1 MRVQHVRR
9 SLQVPLWRLRRW
21 LPAVLVASLGGVV
34 VAQTPPAPP
43 PLAAAAKPA
52 EPEKTFSQKFDKA
65 SWDSVLAWF
74 SKATGLQQ
82 ITTEK
87 PGGTVTV
94 NIDNKSLPDTIDL
107 LNDALA
113 REKWVLIRSDQ
124 SFTLHPASD
133 KVPPELIPQ
142 IQVDQLPKRGRTEMV
157 QVFIPLKTLSADEIA
172 PQVKQAKLLSNFGDV
187 GPLGT
192 NHIVVQDKVGNIR
205 NIINYLKDLEGGTG
219 VGDTLTYQCKYVSAL
234 DAAGDLKTLLADKDT
249 TVQTGQMGQPGFGG
263 FPQPFGGFPQPDFS
277 RRDRDRQSTPSAGP
291 RFKSVQIV
299 VSEGTNTIHITG
311 PADKLAV
318 AKSMLEKMDVGG
330 DGQKRRP
337 VGGSPSTVVYNVPA
351 GTADSYVK
359 ILQAR
364 YKASQVVQISAL
376 PGGSQV
382 MVFAHPADHFDIAAI
397 LKGSGETKSNTA
409 VEFVPLT
416 LLDPKTTADS
426 LTKSLGGTSS
436 SGGTGLF
443 VESRTDGSQVG
454 VLLRGTPDQIA
465 EAKTI
470 IAALGEELPTTGP
483 NGTKAPAL
491 GGARVITI
499 EKGSAA
505 ALAEALAEMM
515 KSMGKAPPTIIVP
528 GGRKEEPATPE
539 KAPTPKPAEPIK
551 TSLAPDRIPV
561 QYVVAQAPAAPEQP
575 KKDAAP
581 PAGPE
586 RPPVIV
592 VAGDR
597 LIISGGDP
605 EYREALARMA
615 RIILQSG
622 DKAVERYDVI
632 RLKNVTAEDAA
643 RTVHEVFNGPPQQ
656 NQPQQRGGQQGGRGG
671 FNPLAMLAQ
680 FAGAGAQAP
689 NDPTAGR
696 VRVVAEKT
704 SNSLIVVK
712 ASPLDMLTI
721 RKLLEKAIDSD
732 APPEGGVMK
741 TYTIAL
747 QYARAVDLL
756 PVVRGVFQNASGASP
771 GGRTNNRRG
780 PGTGTGTA
788 ARHPPGGASPENAI
802 ALSVEADDVSN

>member
-1 MRVQHVRR
+1 MQGQHVRH
-9 SLQVPLWRLRRW
+9 SLRIPLWRLRRW
-21 LPAVLVASLGGVV
+21 LPAVLAAGLGGAVI
-34 VAQTPPAPP
+34 AQAPPAPTP
-43 PLAAAAKPA
+43 AATASKPA
-52 EPEKTFSQKFDKA
+52 EAEKTYTQKFDKA
-65 SWDSVLAWF
+65 TWDSVFSWF

-94 NIDNKSLPDTIDL
+94 NIDNKSLADTVDL

-113 REKWVLIRSDQ
+113 REKWVLVRSEQ
-124 SFTLHPASD
+124 SFTLHPASE

-142 IQVDQLPKRGRTEMV
+142 VPVDQLPRRGRTEMV
-157 QVFIPLKTLSADEIA
+157 QVFLPLKTLSAEEIA

-187 GPLGT
+187 GPLGNT
-192 NHIVVQDKVGNIR
+192 HLVVQDKVGNIR
-205 NIINYLKDLEGGTG
+205 HILNYLKDLEGGTG

-234 DAAGDLKTLLADKDT
+234 DAAEKLKTLLADKDT

-263 FPQPFGGFPQPDFS
+263 FPQQFGGFPQPDFS
-277 RRDRDRQSTPSAGP
+277 RRDRDRQSTPGAGP

-318 AKSMLEKMDVGG
+318 ARSMLEKMDVGA
-330 DGQKRRP
+330 DGQKQRP
-337 VGGSPSTVVYNVPA
+337 VGGAPSTVVYNVPA
-351 GTADSYVK
+351 GTAEAYVK

-364 YKASQVVQISAL
+364 YKASQVVQISSLA
-376 PGGSQV
+376 GGNQV

-397 LKGSGETKSNTA
+397 LKGSGETKSNTS
-409 VEFVPLT
+409 VEFVPLS
-416 LLDPKTTADS
+416 LLDPKVTAES

-436 SGGTGLF
+436 QGSVGLF
-443 VESRTDGSQVG
+443 VEARTDGSQVG

-470 IAALGEELPTTGP
+470 IQALGEELPTAGAGGKPT
-483 NGTKAPAL
+483 L
-491 GGARVITI
+491 GGGNTRVITI

-528 GGRKEEPATPE
+528 GGRKEMPAAPE
-539 KAPTPKPAEPIK
+539 KAPDPKPSVPGK
-551 TSLAPDRIPV
+551 TSLVPGQLPV
-561 QYVVAQAPAAPEQP
+561 QYVVAQAPAPQEPP
-575 KKDAAP
+575 KADPAP

-592 VAGDR
+592 VTGDR
-597 LIISGGDP
+597 LLITGGDP

-615 RIILQSG
+615 RIIMQSG

-643 RTVHEVFNGPPQQ
+643 RTIHEVFNGPAQQ
-656 NQPQQRGGQQGGRGG
+656 NQQQRGGQQGGRGGG

-689 NDPTAGR
+689 TDPMA
-696 VRVVAEKT
+696 
-704 SNSLIVVK
+704 
-712 ASPLDMLTI
+712 
-721 RKLLEKAIDSD
+721 
-732 APPEGGVMK
+732 
-741 TYTIAL
+741 
-747 QYARAVDLL
+747 
-756 PVVRGVFQNASGASP
+756 
-771 GGRTNNRRG
+771 
-780 PGTGTGTA
+780 
-788 ARHPPGGASPENAI
+788 
-802 ALSVEADDVSN
+802 